1 MTVADRKFP
10 NWIEAYVK
18 YASVTEAPKRMHF
31 WTGIAA
37 IAGTLRRRCWI
48 DLKRYQIYPNFYI
61 VLVAPPG
68 VIAKSTTIDV
78 AMRILRQVP
87 GVKFGPDVITW
98 PALVTA
104 FAAASESF
112 EYLGEWIPMSAIT
125 LEASELGS
133 LLNPQ
138 DRELVSLY
146 ITLWDGRKRFDKVTK
161 TSGSDTV
168 EAPWINMAAATT
180 PHWIAD
186 NMPVATI
193 GGGLTSRIIFVYGDK
208 KERFVAFVDEFVEDT
223 DLETEAA
230 LLADLIHISTELVG
244 PFTID
249 EEARAWERKRYEQF
263 WKVNVA
269 DMNNQTLEG
278 YAARKQTHILK
289 TAMVLSAARSDERII
304 QVQDLQLATQMLDDL
319 EPDMQ
324 KVFSNIGRTDDSM
337 QAERFIEYVRKKG
350 TVSYEEAYRM
360 IHVYFPDFRDFEGIL
375 SGAVRSGQI
384 TVVPVV
390 GGFNLKATG
399 VSSAPTTQEIITPDT
414 MM

>member
-1 MTVADRKFP
+1 MPRKYP
-10 NWIEAYVK
+10 DWIAAYVK
-18 YASVTEAPKRMHF
+18 YASVTEAPRRMHF
-31 WTGIAA
+31 WCAVSA
-37 IAGTLRRRCWI
+37 VAGALRRRVWL
-48 DLKRYQIYPNFYI
+48 DLKRYSIYPNFYV

-78 AMRILRQVP
+78 AMRILRKVP
-87 GVKFGPDVITW
+87 GINFGPDVITW

-112 EYLGEWIPMSAIT
+112 QYLEDFIPMSAIT

-138 DRELVSLY
+138 DREMVSLY

-168 EAPWINMAAATT
+168 EAPWINLVAATT

-193 GGGLTSRIIFVYGDK
+193 GGGLTSRIIFVFGDR
-208 KERFVAFVDEFVEDT
+208 KERFVAWVDEFVDENDPA
-223 DLETEAA
+223 TEAA
-230 LLADLIHISTELVG
+230 LLHDLEHIAATLCG
-244 PFTID
+244 PFIVD
-249 EEARAWERKRYEQF
+249 EPARAWERKRYETF
-263 WKVNVA
+263 WKINVA
-269 DMNNQTLEG
+269 EMNTETLEG

-289 TAMVLSAARSDERII
+289 TAMVLSAARSDSRLI
-304 QVQDLQLATQMLDDL
+304 QIEDLQLAASMLDDL

-337 QAERFIEYVRKKG
+337 QAERFIDYVRKKG
-350 TVSYEEAYRM
+350 TVPYEEAYKM

-384 TVVPVV
+384 QILTVAG
-390 GGFNLKATG
+390 GGFLLKATG
-399 VSSAPTTQEIITPDT
+399 GSPPPALSVVG
-414 MM
+414 

>member
-1 MTVADRKFP
+1 MARHFA

-18 YASVTEAPKRMHF
+18 YAAVTEAPKRMHF
-31 WTGIAA
+31 WCGIAA

-138 DRELVSLY
+138 DREMVSLY

-193 GGGLTSRIIFVYGDK
+193 GGGLTSRIIFVYGDR

-230 LLADLIHISTELVG
+230 LLQDLIHISTELVG
-244 PFTID
+244 PFTIN
-249 EEARAWERKRYEQF
+249 EEARAWERRRYETF
-263 WKVNVA
+263 WKINVA
-269 DMNNQTLEG
+269 EMNNQTLEG

-289 TAMVLSAARSDERII
+289 TAMVLCAARSDSRII
-304 QVQDLQLATQMLDDL
+304 QVEDLQLATQMLDDL

-399 VSSAPTTQEIITPDT
+399 ASSAPAQNIITPDT
-414 MM
+414 LM

>member
-1 MTVADRKFP
+1 MRVRKYP
-10 NWIEAYVK
+10 DWIAAYVK
-18 YASVTEAPKRMHF
+18 YASVTEAPRRMHF
-31 WTGIAA
+31 WCAVSA
-37 IAGTLRRRCWI
+37 VAGALRRRVWL
-48 DLKRYQIYPNFYI
+48 DLKRYSIYPNFYI

-78 AMRILRQVP
+78 AMRILRKVP
-87 GVKFGPDVITW
+87 GINFGPDVITW

-112 EYLGEWIPMSAIT
+112 QYLEDFIPMSAIT

-138 DRELVSLY
+138 DREMVSLY

-161 TSGSDTV
+161 TSGSDTL
-168 EAPWINMAAATT
+168 EAPWINLVAATT

-193 GGGLTSRIIFVYGDK
+193 GGGLTSRIIFVFGDR
-208 KERFVAFVDEFVEDT
+208 KERFVAWVDEFVDENDPA
-223 DLETEAA
+223 TEAA
-230 LLADLIHISTELVG
+230 LLHDLEHIAATLCG
-244 PFTID
+244 PFVVD
-249 EEARAWERKRYEQF
+249 EPARAWERKRYETF
-263 WKVNVA
+263 WKINVA
-269 DMNNQTLEG
+269 EMNTETLEG

-289 TAMVLSAARSDERII
+289 TAMVLSAARSDSRII
-304 QVQDLQLATQMLDDL
+304 QIEDLQLAASMLDDL

-337 QAERFIEYVRKKG
+337 QAERFIDYVRKKG
-350 TVSYEEAYRM
+350 TVPYEEAYKM

-384 TVVPVV
+384 TIIQVA
-390 GGFNLKATG
+390 GGEFLLKATG
-399 VSSAPTTQEIITPDT
+399 GSPPPALSVVS
-414 MM
+414 

>member
-1 MTVADRKFP
+1 MSRRFS

-31 WTGIAA
+31 WSGISAV
-37 IAGTLRRRCWI
+37 AGTLRRRVWL
-48 DLKRYQIYPNFYI
+48 DLKRYQIYPNFYV

-68 VIAKSTTIDV
+68 IIAKSTTLDV
-78 AMRILRQVP
+78 AMRILRKVP

-98 PALVTA
+98 PALVQA

-112 EYLGEWIPMSAIT
+112 EYLGDWIPMSPLT

-138 DRELVSLY
+138 DREMVSLY
-146 ITLWDGRKRFDKVTK
+146 ITLWDGRKKFDKVTK
-161 TSGSDTV
+161 TSGSDSV
-168 EAPWINMAAATT
+168 EAPWINLIAATT

-193 GGGLTSRIIFVYGDK
+193 GGGLTSRVIFVYGDR
-208 KERFVAFVDEFVEDT
+208 KERYVAWVDEFVDDSDPQTELALYED
-223 DLETEAA
+223 LV
-230 LLADLIHISTELVG
+230 HISTTLLG
-244 PFTID
+244 PMTVN
-249 EEARAWERKRYEQF
+249 EEARAWERKRYETF
-263 WKVNVA
+263 WKINA
-269 DMNNQTLEG
+269 AEMNNDTLEG

-289 TAMVLSAARSDERII
+289 TAMVLSAAQRDTRVI
-304 QVQDLQLATQMLDDL
+304 QIEDLQLAAAMLDDL

-337 QAERFIEYVRKKG
+337 QAERFIDYVRKKG

-360 IHVYFPDFRDFEGIL
+360 IHIYFPDFRDFEGIL
-375 SGAVRSGQI
+375 TGAVRSGQI
-384 TVVPVV
+384 RVIQVV
-390 GGFNLKATG
+390 GGNFLLKAVTAG
-399 VSSAPTTQEIITPDT
+399 PPGDEAAAA
-414 MM
+414 

>member
-1 MTVADRKFP
+1 MARNYS
-10 NWIEAYVK
+10 NWIEAYVQ

-31 WTGIAA
+31 WSGITA
-37 IAGTLRRRCWI
+37 IAGVLRRRVWL
-48 DLKRYQIYPNFYI
+48 DLKRYCIYPNFYV

-68 VIAKSTTIDV
+68 VIAKSTTLDV
-78 AMRILRQVP
+78 AMRILRKVP

-112 EYLGEWIPMSAIT
+112 NYLDEWIPMSPIT

-138 DRELVSLY
+138 DREMVSLY
-146 ITLWDGRKRFDKVTK
+146 ITLWDGRKKFDKVTK
-161 TSGSDTV
+161 TSGSDAV
-168 EAPWINMAAATT
+168 EAPWINLIAATT

-193 GGGLTSRIIFVYGDK
+193 GGGLTSRIIFVYGDR
-208 KERFVAFVDEFVEDT
+208 KERYVAWVDEFVMDD
-223 DLETEAA
+223 DLETEEK
-230 LLADLIHISTELVG
+230 LYQDLVHISTELLG
-244 PFTID
+244 PFIVD
-249 EEARAWERKRYEQF
+249 EPARAWERKRYETF
-263 WKVNVA
+263 WKINA
-269 DMNNQTLEG
+269 AEMNNDTLEG

-289 TAMVLSAARSDERII
+289 TAMVLSAAQRDSRII
-304 QVQDLQLATQMLDDL
+304 HIEDLQLAAAMLDDL

-337 QAERFIEYVRKKG
+337 QAERFIDYVRKKG
-350 TVSYEEAYRM
+350 RVPYDEAYKM

-375 SGAVRSGQI
+375 TGAIKSGQI
-384 TVVPVV
+384 KMIQLKDMSYLLVATNPHSPPEEPKLAVV
-390 GGFNLKATG
+390 A
-399 VSSAPTTQEIITPDT
+399 
-414 MM
+414 